1 MFQRQVI
8 LEQVAAHLKL
18 GLHGL
23 HFFGFTFMYSIYNQA
38 IILFS
43 IKKNGL
49 QCKP

>member
-1 MFQRQVI
+1 MSVM
-8 LEQVAAHLKL
+8 LKL

-23 HFFGFTFMYSIYNQA
+23 HFLWFTFFYIIDNQL
-38 IILFS
+38 IKLFY